1 MLVLLFLSFFF
12 FFGLNPRSLFRGEGL
27 GTLSCWL
34 VSLSRGFAYKQP
46 GKDHCENTMI
56 FSSVPE
62 LFCSVSAPFREK
74 KIILGYFGLQFFR
87 TSITNHKANL
97 ASGKFL
103 SN

>member
-97 ASGKFL
+97 ASRKFL